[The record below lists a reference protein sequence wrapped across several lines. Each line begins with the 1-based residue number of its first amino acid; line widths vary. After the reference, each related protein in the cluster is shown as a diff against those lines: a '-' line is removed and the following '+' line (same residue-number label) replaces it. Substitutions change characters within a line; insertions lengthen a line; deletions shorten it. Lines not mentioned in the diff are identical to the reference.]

1 MIQNFKNVQ
10 RFSVSVSF
18 INSICLDS
26 NDWSQIYKSVKSL
39 GLLSVI
45 KSIKS
50 FPMDEL
56 FSRLMT
62 VCYLKVASYI

>member
-56 FSRLMT
+56 FS
-62 VCYLKVASYI
+62 